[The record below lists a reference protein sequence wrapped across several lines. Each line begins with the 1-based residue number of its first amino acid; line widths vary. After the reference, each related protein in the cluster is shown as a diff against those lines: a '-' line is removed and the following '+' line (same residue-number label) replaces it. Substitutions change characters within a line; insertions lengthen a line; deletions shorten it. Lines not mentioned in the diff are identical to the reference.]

1 MFEMPTSSVPEAL
14 LQKPT
19 IIETV
24 LSFLRRGPYRGSNP
38 LSSSPVI
45 PLYEVNLWLSFDTR
59 AKNQLCELNP
69 VHFQRYSISD
79 RANIWYTPSIIGTTP
94 ALIGATPPMI
104 RATLPPPLPS
114 D

>member
-1 MFEMPTSSVPEAL
+1 MFEMPNSSVPEAL

-24 LSFLRRGPYRGSNP
+24 LSFLRRGPYRRSNP

-59 AKNQLCELNP
+59 AK
-69 VHFQRYSISD
+69 ISSVSS
-79 RANIWYTPSIIGTTP
+79 TPSILRDIQYLTERIYG
-94 ALIGATPPMI
+94 I
-104 RATLPPPLPS
+104 PPPL
-114 D
+114 